1 MRDNKKITALILILV
16 FVLSATAAVGA
27 QGRINEMN
35 FKNSDLTDVLRAI
48 AEVANVNLIT
58 DSNVSG
64 TITIHLKDISFNK
77 ALDLITQTRSLTY
90 KWDENT
96 VVVASPDRIDEI
108 YANIVTEF
116 IAVKSNDLD
125 NISVIVKDIFPDT
138 QITADPVRRQFIL
151 KGEEDRVVEIREMIE
166 RLDSSAVAQQK
177 RPGDFLASED
187 GQSAER
193 EEVYTDS
200 YQVVNTD
207 LADLTSKL
215 QGVNSNLSMRPNEL
229 TNTLTISGRE
239 AEVKEAIS
247 MAKTYDES
255 LEPAT
260 RNIRVDYVDTEQ
272 ISEIIGKFYPDVK
285 LHVNA
290 KRKEIIVNGAR
301 NKLDGVEE
309 LINEIN
315 KPQYQVVIETR
326 VEEISSNFNRQFG
339 IENLSDFSSIEFI
352 KDLDGDITELDYDW
366 PQFFKALDES
376 EDSETLANPRLM
388 TLNGETASMDILDE
402 EPYVTDIERNDDG
415 ILQYSYDYVE
425 AGVILEFTP
434 WITENDEIELQIIPE
449 VSSFQIFDPQEQKPP
464 SKKSRRVETRLRLK
478 DGETIVIGGL
488 IQTTNDG
495 VITKIPLLGDIP
507 ILGELFK
514 NRNKNEN
521 VNELVIFVTPRI
533 IKYGEEQEKE
543 EHLIKRGIDEET
555 AEINED
561 KEIIDETKE
570 EKITND
576 QNKEEAIQKYLDERS
591 KSREEI
597 LASLKE
603 NKKQEN
609 KEFQE
614 LTPEELEE
622 LLNKN

>member
-16 FVLSATAAVGA
+16 FILSATAAVGA
-27 QGRINEMN
+27 QGRINDMN
-35 FKNSDLTDVLRAI
+35 FKNADLTDVLRAI

-96 VVVASPDRIDEI
+96 VVVASPDRIEEI
-108 YANIVTEF
+108 YSNMVTEF
-116 IAVKSNDLD
+116 VEVKSNDLD

-138 QITADPVRRQFIL
+138 QITADSVRRQFIL
-151 KGEEDRVVEIREMIE
+151 KGEEERVVEIREMIE
-166 RLDSSAVAQQK
+166 RLDTSAVAQK
-177 RPGDFLASED
+177 KTAGEYITSGDGISTSED
-187 GQSAER
+187 GEIYTESYKLFNAE
-193 EEVYTDS
+193 
-200 YQVVNTD
+200 
-207 LADLTSKL
+207 LADLRNKL
-215 QGVNSNLSMRPNEL
+215 LDINSDLSIRSNPL
-229 TNTLTISGRE
+229 TNNLIISGNKVDVE
-239 AEVKEAIS
+239 NAIS

-255 LEPAT
+255 LEPET

-272 ISEIIGKFYPDVK
+272 INEIVGKFYPNVK

-290 KRKEIIVNGAR
+290 KRKEIIINGAR

-309 LINEIN
+309 LIKEIN

-514 NRNKNEN
+514 TRNKNEN

-533 IKYGEEQEKE
+533 IKYDQTVEQEN
-543 EHLIKRGIDEET
+543 HLIDKALDNTTKVVDRNPKGKEIEEM
-555 AEINED
+555 NED
-561 KEIIDETKE
+561 QDSDKALQEYLE
-570 EKITND
+570 ERDK
-576 QNKEEAIQKYLDERS
+576 R
-591 KSREEI
+591 REEI
-597 LASLKE
+597 LNSLKD
-603 NKKQEN
+603 NKSQEQ

-614 LTPEELEE
+614 LTPEELEA
-622 LLNKN
+622 LINNN